1 MIGKQV
7 TVTIDRP
14 IGFANEFGNI
24 YPINYGYVKG
34 IIGGDGEEQD
44 VYVLDRAINAPI
56 REYVGKVIAIIER
69 ADDIETKWV
78 VSNESWEEPEI
89 RQQINFMEKY
99 FDSKIVFASECEAI
113 QRF

>member
-1 MIGKQV
+1 MLGKQV

-14 IGFANEFGNI
+14 IGFVNEFGNV
-24 YPINYGYVKG
+24 YPLNYGYVAG
-34 IIGGDGEEQD
+34 IMSADGEEQD
-44 VYVLDRAINAPI
+44 AYVLDSAICAPI
-56 REYVGKVIAIIER
+56 REYEGKVIAIIER

-99 FDSKIVFASECEAI
+99 FDSKIVIASEREAI
-113 QRF
+113 QRL